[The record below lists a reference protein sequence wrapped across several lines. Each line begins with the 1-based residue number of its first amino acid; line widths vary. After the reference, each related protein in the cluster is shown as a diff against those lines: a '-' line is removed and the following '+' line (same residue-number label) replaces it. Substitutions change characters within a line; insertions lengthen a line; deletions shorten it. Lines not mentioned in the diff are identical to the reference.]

1 MHFYGNEWAK
11 SGEKI
16 YIFYNVIVT
25 ESCDRFYYFIY
36 EILYIEFVAL
46 GYQNK

>member
-11 SGEKI
+11 SGEK

-36 EILYIEFVAL
+36 EILYIEL
-46 GYQNK
+46 